1 MSSII
6 SGYEYDIFIS
16 YRQNDNRSDKWV
28 TKFIQAAQ
36 SVSNKLF
43 FAGEATNVNGNFG
56 TIHGS
61 VETAERVVDEIVA
74 VLEPA

>member
-1 MSSII
+1 VQGNRSII
-6 SGYEYDIFIS
+6 
-16 YRQNDNRSDKWV
+16 
-28 TKFIQAAQ
+28 AQ

-56 TIHGS
+56 TIHGA